1 MAEGF
6 VRFDGLID
14 HPADKANF
22 ASFGDF
28 EARARLF
35 SPPRHALRARR
46 EGSAQR

>member
-35 SPPRHALRARR
+35 SPPPAEAAGS
-46 EGSAQR
+46 EASAQR